1 MEQMPTEAKPL
12 FRLDALRT
20 KLAAFVLP
28 STSASVQ
35 PRLGNWTDL
44 LSSKAAEKMK
54 ETELLADFIRDV
66 FGDLLG
72 YVGPASGSGVYTL
85 KRESLVQV
93 DGKFADAAL
102 GRFTLADGQADFV
115 AVIEGKGPRDPLDR
129 PFGSRKR
136 SAVEQALQY
145 AVNLQIDWFLVTNMR
160 ETRLF
165 HKGHDLFTY
174 ERFETAR
181 LAGDDAALKRFA
193 FLLGAERVVPAAG
206 PTHLDA
212 LLADSRRIGREL
224 TNDYYH
230 EYATLRRQTFHE
242 LRRANPDVPP
252 ADLLAVTQKILDR
265 VLFIAFS
272 EDRGLLPAKSIASAF
287 RHADPYNPRPIW
299 DNFRGLF
306 RAIDEGNKAL
316 EISKYNGGLFA
327 TDELLEKLRVPDVV
341 CKGFDKLAAYE
352 YGKDADNPN
361 AKMIDVE
368 ILGHIFEQSISD
380 LEALHQQII
389 APFPTPVGP
398 ASRAGP
404 VGSRDL
410 PDSTPTKAGPSK
422 RKKEGAFYTPA
433 FVTRYIVAE
442 TLQPILADRFETLRQ
457 QYEDEAKGATKKL
470 FADPR
475 AYDLREL
482 TGPQRKAL
490 ADFWNAWIDTLA
502 TIRIVDPACGSGA
515 FLLEAFDQ
523 LHLHYQQA
531 NARLTELI
539 NQPLFADVDKQILQ
553 SNLFGMDL
561 NFEAIEICRLSL
573 WIKTATQGKVLTSLD
588 DNVKQGNSV
597 IGEPSPHEAWK
608 KRFPAALADGGFDVV
623 IGNPPYVRQEWI
635 AKDKPFLEKH
645 YRAYDGVADL
655 YVYFYELGMK
665 LLKPGG
671 RLGFVV
677 TNKWMR
683 AGYGEPLRNFFGKSA
698 WVEQVVDFGHAKQIF
713 PDADVFPSILVARK
727 PTNVPSPASAR
738 VCAIPREQ
746 LRMDDLSRQIKSE
759 GYDVPRDRWGA
770 EPWSLEPPGVATLM
784 EKIGRTGLPMS
795 EYAGSRPAFG
805 IKTGFNRA
813 FLIDAQQRDSILK
826 IDHACSSIM
835 KPYLR
840 GQDIDRWLPD
850 WKGLWIILMKSSG
863 NHSWPW
869 TGKSPEDAENTFAST
884 YPAIHSFMKPFEGN
898 LRARSDKGCYWWELR
913 SCSYYGLFDR
923 PKIMWQDLGYHS
935 AFCRCPESIVAEA
948 TCFALDSSDLWLLAV
963 LNSPTLW
970 SWLWRNT
977 IHGKDEVLRLKTLYT
992 EKIPVP
998 VPNDAIRAESDI
1010 AVKRLI
1016 DITAEQQAGRRALL
1030 DWLRLEFGIDKPSQK
1045 LQDVARLD
1053 ADELAA
1059 EVKKARGRSKP
1070 LSVAEVKRL
1079 KEEHGGTVAPLQAL
1093 AGEARTLEERV
1104 SDLVIAAYGLTAE
1117 EVALM
1122 WRTAP
1127 PRMPLQTRSTC

>member
-1 MEQMPTEAKPL
+1 LPVEAKPL
-12 FRLDALRT
+12 FRPDALRT

-28 STSASVQ
+28 TAAATARQ
-35 PRLGNWTDL
+35 KLTNWTDL
-44 LSSKAAEKMK
+44 LSTKAAEKMK
-54 ETELLADFIRDV
+54 ETELLGDFIRDV
-66 FGDLLG
+66 FVDLLG
-72 YVGPASGSGVYTL
+72 YVGPASGLPVYTV

-102 GRFTLADGQADFV
+102 GRFTLVDAKAEFIV
-115 AVIEGKGPRDPLDR
+115 VIEGKGPRDPLDR

-145 AVNLQIDWFLVTNMR
+145 AVNLEIDWFLVTNLR
-160 ETRLF
+160 EIRLF

-174 ERFETAR
+174 ERFETAK
-181 LAGDDAALKRFA
+181 LANDDAALKRFT

-224 TNDYYH
+224 TNDYYN
-230 EYATLRRQTFHE
+230 EYAILRRQTFHE
-242 LRRANPDVPP
+242 LRRTNPDVPP
-252 ADLLAVTQKILDR
+252 ADLLIVTQKILDR

-272 EDRGLLPAKSIASAF
+272 EDRGLLPAKSIANAF

-306 RAIDEGNKAL
+306 RAIDEGNNAL

-327 TDELLEKLRVPDVV
+327 RDELLERLKVPDVL
-341 CKGFDKLAAYE
+341 CQGFDKLAAYE
-352 YGKDADNPN
+352 YGKDVDNPQ

-380 LEALHQQII
+380 LEDLHQQI
-389 APFPTPVGP
+389 ASPTEVEP
-398 ASRAGP
+398 A
-404 VGSRDL
+404 
-410 PDSTPTKAGPSK
+410 KAGPSK

-442 TLQPILADRFETLRQ
+442 TLQPILAEQFETLRQ
-457 QYEDEAKGATKKL
+457 QYEEEAKTGTKKL
-470 FADPR
+470 FSNPR

-490 ADFWNAWIDTLA
+490 AEFWNAWLDMLA
-502 TIRIVDPACGSGA
+502 KVRIVDPACGSGA

-523 LHLHYQQA
+523 MHVQYQRA
-531 NARLTELI
+531 IASFSELRNEPLLT
-539 NQPLFADVDKQILQ
+539 DVDKQILQ

-561 NFEAIEICRLSL
+561 NPEAVEICRLSL
-573 WIKTATQGKVLTSLD
+573 WIKTAQIGKELTSLD

-597 IGEPSPHEAWK
+597 VAEPSPLDAWRQ
-608 KRFPAALADGGFDVV
+608 RFPAALAEGGFDVV

-635 AKDKPFLEKH
+635 SKDKPFFEKH

-683 AGYGEPLRNFFGKSA
+683 AGYGEPLRKFFGQSA

-727 PTNVPSPASAR
+727 PTNVPSPASVR

-746 LRMDDLSRQIKSE
+746 LRIDDLSRQIKSE
-759 GYDVPRDRWGA
+759 GYDVPRDRLGA
-770 EPWSLEPPGVATLM
+770 PPWSLEPAGVAKLL
-784 EKIGRTGLPMS
+784 EKIKSQGMPLKEFAGTVPYRGILTGLN
-795 EYAGSRPAFG
+795 E
-805 IKTGFNRA
+805 A
-813 FLIDAQQRDSILK
+813 FLIDTSTKEALVAADPKSASLFKQ
-826 IDHACSSIM
+826 
-835 KPYLR
+835 YLR
-840 GQDIDRWLPD
+840 GQDIDRWQAE
-850 WKGLWIILMKSSG
+850 WNALWMLALSSSG

-869 TGKSPEDAENTFAST
+869 SEAGEEAEAIFAATFPSVHTHLNKHRDALIKRQDQGEF
-884 YPAIHSFMKPFEGN
+884 
-898 LRARSDKGCYWWELR
+898 WWELR
-913 SCSYYGLFDR
+913 ACAYWDAFDK
-923 PKIMWQDLGYHS
+923 PKIVYPEITWRAQWCFDMRQLYINNTVYILPSQD
-935 AFCRCPESIVAEA
+935 FWI
-948 TCFALDSSDLWLLAV
+948 LAV
-963 LNSPTLW
+963 VNSPLLW
-970 SWLWRNT
+970 WYSWRSA
-977 IHGKDEVLRLKTLYT
+977 IHGKDEALRFIREYVQEIPICQPT
-992 EKIPVP
+992 EEQRQK
-998 VPNDAIRAESDI
+998 AST
-1010 AVKRLI
+1010 AVRRLI
-1016 DITAEQQAGRRALL
+1016 DITAEQQGGRRAIL

-1053 ADELAA
+1053 ADGLAA
-1059 EVKKARGRSKP
+1059 EVKKARARSKP

-1079 KEEHGGTVAPLQAL
+1079 KQEHADSVVPLQTL
-1093 AGEARTLEERV
+1093 ADEARTLEGRV
-1104 SDLVIAAYGLTAE
+1104 SDLVNAAYGLTPDE
-1117 EVALM
+1117 IALM
-1122 WRTAP
+1122 WQTAP
-1127 PRMPLQTRSTC
+1127 PRMPIARPNAF